1 MQRATPIAIVV
12 AGLCIALAIYFGL
25 RASVPQA
32 PAGTPQIVT
41 QAEPDRAGSA
51 PPAAAAQQ
59 TAAAQARAI
68 ADAGKA
74 VEAARAG
81 WSAKCWDTADATT
94 RTPGKYV
101 ATLAFEADGRS
112 VISGVTE
119 LRGQSD
125 PNVAQCLR
133 QVVVG
138 LTIPAPGERVSVEIP
153 FALP

>member
-1 MQRATPIAIVV
+1 VSRSTPIAIVI

-25 RASVPQA
+25 RASVP
-32 PAGTPQIVT
+32 
-41 QAEPDRAGSA
+41 DSA
-51 PPAAAAQQ
+51 PPVHAPPSDPAVALEVKPSAAAQ
-59 TAAAQARAI
+59 TRAI

-81 WSAKCWDTADATT
+81 WAAKCWDTADPTT

-101 ATLAFEADGRS
+101 AALAFEADGKS
-112 VISGVTE
+112 TISGVTE
-119 LRGQSD
+119 LRGESD